1 MKLVDSLA
9 LIDSLPDC
17 KSSAEVGTAF
27 SDFISR
33 HGFLAAACGESR
45 EVQEGRSWDF
55 FFNTW
60 PAEWLLQYQNN
71 DYVRHDLV
79 PAMARVSVQPFTWR
93 EALAR
98 REPTAQQR
106 VHYDWAVALGIV
118 DCIAVPIHYP
128 GGDFGLCASI
138 ADHPIE
144 GTFERNALHM
154 ASLFAHQ
161 RCRELGGQSGASSA
175 PMPLTSRE
183 IECLKWVLKGKSDTD
198 MGKILG
204 ISHTT
209 VHFHIER
216 IKKKLDVRTRTQA
229 AAVAMTLGY
238 L

>member
-1 MKLVDSLA
+1 MRLADS
-9 LIDSLPDC
+9 IPFIESLPNC
-17 KSSAEVGTAF
+17 RSSQEVGLAF
-27 SDFISR
+27 SDFIKR
-33 HGFLAAACGESR
+33 FGFLAAAFGESK
-45 EVQEGRSWDF
+45 ETPEGRTWDF

-60 PAEWLLQYQNN
+60 PSEWLLQYQSR

-79 PAMARVSVQPFTWR
+79 PVMARISARPFTWR
-93 EALAR
+93 EALAGG
-98 REPTAQQR
+98 EPTAKQR
-106 VHYDWAVALGIV
+106 EHYDWAVALGIA

-144 GTFERNALHM
+144 GTFERMALNM

-161 RCRELGGQSGASSA
+161 RCRELGGQSEASSA
-175 PMPLTSRE
+175 PTPLTPRE
-183 IECLKWVLKGKSDTD
+183 VECLRWVLKGKSDTD
-198 MGKILG
+198 IGKILG

-216 IKKKLDVRTRTQA
+216 VKKKLNVRTRTQA
-229 AAVAMTLGY
+229 AAMVMTLGY